1 MRTRGKGSKIRKKLW
16 TSLMDAPE
24 GAARARQIV
33 YLIAAAAVKAV
44 AVPPTLNILPALLAA

>member
-1 MRTRGKGSKIRKKLW
+1 
-16 TSLMDAPE
+16 MDAPE